1 MMALKFEEPRGL
13 TSVGDNVRHA
23 AAYVCW
29 VIAKAFEPRFIEP
42 YRDTLAEN
50 LLAVACFDREALCR
64 RAAVL
69 ALQQFV
75 ERAVNI
81 PHGVEI
87 TTAANFHSVGSCSNA
102 YLSVSMEI
110 AQYKEYTE
118 SLIKHLLRNKV
129 DYWDCNIRILTAK
142 ALHKLASR
150 APEYMAS
157 DVLTELFALI
167 VNDDPKAIHGAVL
180 AIGELVWALSSIS
193 QNLLEPYLERIEN
206 LVGQLKERNLM
217 KGALGDIIK
226 TVLCSFIA

>member
-1 MMALKFEEPRGL
+1 CLSTSFGDLLICKILERMNRKRSDTSWHGSCLVLAVLAKKNLLLPSRLNDIIPCVMMALKFEEPRGL
-13 TSVGDNVRHA
+13 TSVGD

-42 YRDTLAEN
+42 YRETLAEN

-75 ERAVNI
+75 ERGVNI

-150 APEYMAS
+150 APEYTAS

-167 VNDDPKAIHGAVL
+167 MIDDPKALHGAVL
-180 AIGELVWALSSIS
+180 
-193 QNLLEPYLERIEN
+193 
-206 LVGQLKERNLM
+206 
-217 KGALGDIIK
+217 
-226 TVLCSFIA
+226 